1 MAKTNAKT
9 SAKPRAK
16 APAKKAPDI
25 ESAARTALAKLRELS
40 LDAQLQADLDW
51 GLGSYSYDKNP
62 SGLYETVGRAIKVFN
77 AERGTKPKGVTAKL
91 VSHLEMGNKNSSRVW
106 FRDSAREHLIGDAR
120 RCVSTK

>member
-40 LDAQLQADLDW
+40 LDAQPFWTEIRVAFSPWQ
-51 GLGSYSYDKNP
+51 
-62 SGLYETVGRAIKVFN
+62 
-77 AERGTKPKGVTAKL
+77 VTSWA
-91 VSHLEMGNKNSSRVW
+91 VP
-106 FRDSAREHLIGDAR
+106 
-120 RCVSTK
+120 